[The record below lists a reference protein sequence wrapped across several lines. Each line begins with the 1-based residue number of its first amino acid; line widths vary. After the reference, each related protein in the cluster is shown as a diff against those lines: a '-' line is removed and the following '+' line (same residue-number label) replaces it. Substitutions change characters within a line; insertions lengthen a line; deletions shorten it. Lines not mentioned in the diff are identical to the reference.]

1 MKKALCVGI
10 NAYPRSPLQGC
21 VNDARDWAAELAHR
35 GYSTALVLDQ
45 GASKDGLV
53 AALTALVD
61 GAKWG
66 DRLVFTYSGH
76 GTYVPDRDGDEAD
89 QRDEALVCADMRV
102 LTDDEMYLILGGL
115 PRGARLTIISDS
127 CYSGT
132 LQRSLDPEVRFL
144 APKHLGLEPVRRKR
158 GTSKPRGVNILL
170 SGCAEDEVSYDANL
184 GGRWRGAMTAAA
196 LSTLPAASTW
206 RDWHERTLAAITHP
220 QHPQLEVSH
229 KYYKLRA
236 PLS

>member
-35 GYSTALVLDQ
+35 GYSVALVLDQ
-45 GASKDGLV
+45 AASKEGLV
-53 AALTALVD
+53 AALRSLVD

-89 QRDEALVCADMRV
+89 RRDEALVCADMQV
-102 LTDDEMYLILGGL
+102 LTDDEMYGL
-115 PRGARLTIISDS
+115 MSGLRRGVRLTIISDS

-144 APKHLGLEPVRRKR
+144 APEHLGLEPVRRKR
-158 GTSKPRGVNILL
+158 GASKPRGVNILL
-170 SGCAEDEVSYDANL
+170 SGCAEDEVSYDAKF
-184 GGRWRGAMTAAA
+184 GERWRGAMTAAA
-196 LSTLPAASTW
+196 LMVLPWSSTW
-206 RDWHERTLAAITHP
+206 REWHSHILDSITHP